1 MTFRVAGL
9 EEIKR
14 WVLSLGPEAEVLE
27 PDRLI
32 EMVREDL
39 TRTLG
44 QYFKTAPAIG
54 RNVQG
59 ITGRNKS

>member
-1 MTFRVAGL
+1 L

-14 WVLSLGPEAEVLE
+14 WVLSLGPEAEVLG

-32 EMVREDL
+32 EMIREDL

-44 QYFKTAPAIG
+44 QYY
-54 RNVQG
+54 QG
-59 ITGRNKS
+59 ASTVGLSIKGFRKE